1 MRELKFR
8 VWSYQDKSFQCPR
21 EHWASSCYE
30 FYTPLQ
36 EILNDVVSGIQSKPD
51 VFDIQQYTGL
61 KDKNGR
67 EIYEGDILK
76 YEFSDMLCAVK
87 WSKEDNDCHPC
98 FVMNDLSSQRGEV
111 EIVGNIHENPSLLT

>member
-8 VWSYQDKSFQCPR
+8 VWDATKGVFLRSYGNRGEDFLYSGRFVAVTWFIQCARLENPTR
-21 EHWASSCYE
+21 
-30 FYTPLQ
+30 F
-36 EILNDVVSGIQSKPD
+36 
-51 VFDIQQYTGL
+51 FIQQYTSL

-76 YEFSDMLCAVK
+76 YEFSDILCTVK